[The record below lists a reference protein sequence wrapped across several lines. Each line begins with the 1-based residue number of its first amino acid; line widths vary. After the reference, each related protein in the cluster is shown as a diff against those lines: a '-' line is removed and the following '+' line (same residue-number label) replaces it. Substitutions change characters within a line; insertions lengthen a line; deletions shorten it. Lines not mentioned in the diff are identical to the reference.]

1 MKRTGLRQGVSRR
14 QDENAEKSGFANFSG
29 QVVLILLSY

>member
-1 MKRTGLRQGVSRR
+1 MEWTGLRQGVYRR
-14 QDENAEKSGFANFSG
+14 QDGNAEKSGFANFSG